1 MEDKSAFDI
10 LVETLESFGFKTESS
25 SIYQPIIVT
34 PSERFLSTKYV
45 CCEITDSIYFFA
57 SDSYGTKA
65 YTSSTF
71 TGLYSSLETLKDI
84 EYKVIKRDWFDVF
97 NRKRRKTGIDHVD
110 NNVTILSSGWIPYK
124 ELSIENIELFL
135 KINTLGYPFS
145 LVIEDN
151 YLSRIKPLKDKKIIA
166 VETNE
171 WVYEKEEVS
180 SSSKS
185 VERSFDHIF
194 RVITPKIMRNIK
206 FFGLYP

>member
-97 NRKRRKTGIDHVD
+97 NRKRRKSGIDHVD

-171 WVYEKEEVS
+171 WVYEKEEVE
-180 SSSKS
+180 KLLRDG
-185 VERSFDHIF
+185 EKLI
-194 RVITPKIMRNIK
+194 IAIK
-206 FFGLYP
+206 EILRGSIPRTV